1 MLGYLEVLGA
11 VTIWAVFNGAVVRGI
26 KTSGVGV
33 GTWTGIVGVA
43 VFCAFFLGLGNSFP
57 VLNHAQIRGLFL
69 LGIFAA
75 LNNICNYTGIKISM
89 VNTLLF
95 HYLAPLLIPVW
106 AVLIPSFGIR
116 IRAMDI
122 LALIIG
128 IAGMVWIG
136 LPNFR
141 GNKKWLYFA
150 CGSAFFYSLEIVYS
164 GYVTSEKHLSIG
176 NDIAALVKLSTQAI
190 MMPLA
195 AVILAKILPQIDFSL
210 GIKSKSEIPKLVIG
224 GGLLYISF
232 ILYFA
237 GSATVSDMH
246 RGILGYIDRI
256 GAIAIGVYFFKEE
269 ITRQAWIGGA
279 LILGA
284 SLLLIL

>member
-1 MLGYLEVLGA
+1 MIGYLEILGA
-11 VTIWAVFNGAVVRGI
+11 VILWAVFNGAVVRGI
-26 KTSGVGV
+26 RTSGVGV
-33 GTWTGIVGVA
+33 GTWTGIIGVA

-57 VLNHAQIRGLFL
+57 VLNHAQIIGLFC

-75 LNNICNYTGIKISM
+75 LNNVCNYTGIKISM

-95 HYLAPLLIPVW
+95 HYLAPLLIPIW
-106 AVLIPSFGIR
+106 AIIIPSFEIK

-122 LALIIG
+122 LALGIG
-128 IAGMVWIG
+128 IVGMIWIG
-136 LPNFR
+136 APNFR

-164 GYVTSEKHLSIG
+164 GYVTSAKHLNIG
-176 NDIAALVKLSTQAI
+176 NDIAAFAKLSTQA
-190 MMPLA
+190 MLMPLA
-195 AVILAKILPQIDFSL
+195 AIIFARILPKIDFSL
-210 GIKSKSEIPKLVIG
+210 GIRSKSEIPKLII
-224 GGLLYISF
+224 GGLLLYVSF

-256 GAIAIGVYFFKEE
+256 GAIVIGVKFFKEE
-269 ITRQAWIGGA
+269 ITRQAWFGGA
-279 LILGA
+279 LILSAG
-284 SLLLIL
+284 LLLIL